1 MKRLRA
7 LGSQLTFKTIFVSDI
22 HLGTRGCKAEFF
34 LDFLKHT
41 ESDQLYLVGD
51 IIDGW
56 RLKKNWFWTQAHNDV
71 VQKVLRKARKGTDV
85 IYVPGN
91 HDAFA
96 RDFLDH
102 AFGEIKVVRD
112 AVHTSVDGRR
122 LLVVH
127 GDEFDGVMMHA
138 RWLAVLGDT
147 AYTAALALNN
157 WFNIARRWVGLP
169 YWSLSKYLKHK
180 VKNAVAFIADYE
192 QVMARMAR
200 ERGADGVVCGHIHHA
215 EIREI
220 DGVSYFN
227 DGDWVESCTALVEHF
242 DGRWEI
248 LAWADLRGFAP
259 DEVLGPEPADP
270 AEVILPPALAP
281 VLAKIPFEASNRSK
295 ECEYSSSPMPGTP
308 KSTASSEP

>member
-1 MKRLRA
+1 MVKRLRA

-56 RLKKNWFWTQAHNDV
+56 RLKKTWFWTQAHNDV
-71 VQKVLRKARKGTDV
+71 VQKILRKARKGTDV
-85 IYVPGN
+85 TYVPGN

-102 AFGEIKVVRD
+102 AFGEIKVRRD
-112 AVHTSVDGRR
+112 AVHTAIDGRQ

-138 RWLAVLGDT
+138 RWLALLGDT
-147 AYTAALALNN
+147 AYTLALALNTWLN
-157 WFNIARRWVGLP
+157 HLRRKFGLP
-169 YWSLSKYLKHK
+169 YWSLSSYLKHR
-180 VKNAVAFIADYE
+180 VKNAVAFISNYE
-192 QVMARMAR
+192 HTMARMAR
-200 ERGADGVVCGHIHHA
+200 ERGADGVICGHIHHA

-220 DGVSYFN
+220 EGVSYLN

-259 DEVLGPEPADP
+259 DEKLGPEPADTT
-270 AEVILPPALAP
+270 EVIIPPAA
-281 VLAKIPFEASNRSK
+281 VLSKIPFEASNRAK
-295 ECEYSSSPMPGTP
+295 ECEYSSSPMPGIP

>member
-1 MKRLRA
+1 MRA

-56 RLKKNWFWTQAHNDV
+56 RLKKTWFWTQAHNDV
-71 VQKVLRKARKGTDV
+71 VQKILRKARKGTDV
-85 IYVPGN
+85 TYVPGN

-102 AFGEIKVVRD
+102 AFGEIKVRRD
-112 AVHTSVDGRR
+112 AVHTAIDGRQ

-138 RWLAVLGDT
+138 RWLALLGDT
-147 AYTAALALNN
+147 AYTLALALNTWLN
-157 WFNIARRWVGLP
+157 HLRRKFGLP
-169 YWSLSKYLKHK
+169 YWSLSSYLKHR
-180 VKNAVAFIADYE
+180 VKNAVAFISNYE
-192 QVMARMAR
+192 HTMARMAR
-200 ERGADGVVCGHIHHA
+200 ERGADGVICGHIHHA

-220 DGVSYFN
+220 EGVSYLN

-259 DEVLGPEPADP
+259 DQQLGPEPADSTDV
-270 AEVILPPALAP
+270 VIPLA
-281 VLAKIPFEASNRSK
+281 VLSK
-295 ECEYSSSPMPGTP
+295 
-308 KSTASSEP
+308 A

>member
-22 HLGTRGCKAEFF
+22 HLGTRGCKAAFF

-96 RDFLDH
+96 RDFLDQ
-102 AFGEIKVVRD
+102 AFGEIKVRRD
-112 AVHTSVDGRR
+112 AVHTAIDGRR

-147 AYTAALALNN
+147 AYTFALWLNN
-157 WFNIARRWVGLP
+157 WFNSARRRVGLP

-180 VKNAVAFIADYE
+180 VKNAVSFIANYE
-192 QVMARMAR
+192 QVMARMAK
-200 ERGADGVVCGHIHHA
+200 ERGADGVICGHIHHA
-215 EIREI
+215 EMRDI
-220 DGVSYFN
+220 DGISYFN

-259 DEVLGPEPADP
+259 DEQLGPEPADTTDV
-270 AEVILPPALAP
+270 VIP
-281 VLAKIPFEASNRSK
+281 VAVLSKIPFEASNRAK
-295 ECEYSSSPMPGTP
+295 ECEYSSSPMPGTL